1 MGAGGVCNWSR
12 GCLPD
17 TRELALEQS
26 HPALPDNH
34 GGTEALSRGGK
45 VPLRAK
51 QEADPGNRQAFV
63 QVEAWAEELQLG
75 SAQSCCGWEEAPLGN

>member
-1 MGAGGVCNWSR
+1 M
-12 GCLPD
+12 PD

-34 GGTEALSRGGK
+34 GGTEVLCRGEK

-51 QEADPGNRQAFV
+51 QEADPRNRQAFV
-63 QVEAWAEELQLG
+63 QVEAWAEEPQLG
-75 SAQSCCGWEEAPLGN
+75 PAQSCCG